1 MDSLDRFAQE
11 KLAQIDAQGL
21 RRRLVET
28 DRDSA
33 TGARRDGQSLI
44 SFCCNDYLNLSHHP
58 DVIAAAKTATDRY
71 GTGAGASRLISG
83 NVPLYT
89 QLERKLAELKQT
101 DDAIVFGSGYLTNIG
116 VIPCLVGPG
125 DMIVADALNHACLI
139 SGARLSQ
146 ATVYVYGHGDAAA
159 CQALLREHRADHDRC
174 LILTDGVFSM
184 DGDIAPLA
192 ALASLAREYDAW
204 LMSDDAH
211 GLGVLGG
218 GRGSSFASGEKED
231 IPLQMGTLS
240 KAAGCYGGYLC
251 ASQPIIDLLRNQARS
266 FVYSTGLPPGTIAA
280 AIKSLEIIETDEDL
294 CAKPLGNAK
303 TFCRFL
309 NLPEPQTNIVPL
321 ILGQAERVMAASNAL
336 AEKGFLV
343 TGIRPPTVPEGTAR
357 LRFTFSAA
365 HNEEDIGALASA
377 VRELEIAA

>member
-1 MDSLDRFAQE
+1 MDSLDSFARG
-11 KLAQIDAQGL
+11 KLTQLEAQGL
-21 RRRLVET
+21 RRSLVTT
-28 DRDSA
+28 DRYSE
-33 TGARRDGQSLI
+33 TGTRRDGRDLI

-58 DVIAAAKTATDRY
+58 AVIAAAKEATDRF

-83 NVPLYT
+83 NVPLYAE
-89 QLERKLAELKQT
+89 LERKLAALKQT

-116 VIPCLVGPG
+116 VIPGLVGTK
-125 DMIVADALNHACLI
+125 DMIVADELNHACLVA
-139 SGARLSQ
+139 GARLSQ
-146 ATVYVYGHGDAAA
+146 ATLYVYAHGDASG
-159 CQALLREHRADHDRC
+159 CEALLREHRTKHDRC
-174 LILTDGVFSM
+174 LILSDGVFSM

-192 ALASLAREYDAW
+192 LLAALAREHDAW

-218 GRGSSFASGEKED
+218 GRGSSFLGGQKED

-251 ASQPIIDLLRNQARS
+251 ASQPVIDLLRNRARS
-266 FVYSTGLPPGTIAA
+266 FVYSTGLPPGTLAA
-280 AIKSLEIIETDEDL
+280 AIKALEIIEADEAL
-294 CAKPLGNAK
+294 CARPLANAR
-303 TFCRFL
+303 TFCRHL

-321 ILGQAERVMAASNAL
+321 ILGQAERVMEASRAL
-336 AEKGFLV
+336 AERGYLV

-365 HNEEDIGALASA
+365 HDEEDIRALAST
-377 VRELEIAA
+377 VRELELAA